1 VNKFFENLANLIKV
15 KSLMTLAMTYGM
27 IMLLSG
33 SWNPSSEIVALYSAS
48 YGAIITYFFKKND
61 KEDIESK

>member
-1 VNKFFENLANLIKV
+1 MTELIKNIAALLKV
-15 KSLMTLAMTYGM
+15 KSLMTLAMTAGM

-33 SWNPSSEIVALYSAS
+33 KWTPSSEIVALYSAS

-61 KEDIESK
+61 KEAE

>member
-1 VNKFFENLANLIKV
+1 MNKLIENFANLIKV
-15 KSLMTLAMTYGM
+15 KSLMTLAMTFGM

-33 SWNPSSEIVALYSAS
+33 RWIPSSEIVALYSAS

-61 KEDIESK
+61 KDVE

>member
-1 VNKFFENLANLIKV
+1 MNKLIENVANLIKV
-15 KSLMTLAMTYGM
+15 KSLMTLAMTFGM

-33 SWNPSSEIVALYSAS
+33 RWNPSSEIVALYSAS

-61 KEDIESK
+61 KDVE